1 MLQWRKRKLAFV
13 QTSWTMWLESLLL
26 MILGCKLQAWVTPD
40 DPLGAH
46 AHFPWLW
53 LLPTLLALRYG
64 SVAAVFASSCY
75 ALAALWEHQDILH
88 RHALA
93 SFMLGGTLQSLIA
106 GEFADVWQMRRLQL
120 QSAHDYQSQRLLALT
135 RRHVLLRL
143 SHERLEQDLLLKPMT
158 LRDALAHLRRS
169 IADQRYLPF
178 PAMDEVMQILTQ
190 SCQLEIAAIHAT
202 TEQGELDTIPLIQH
216 GEITP
221 LQHKDPLLQEARKQ
235 ATLRHVH
242 SQPGQLD
249 DSIYRIAAP
258 LQVHGRERACLIVEK
273 LPFLSMNEESLQFMA
288 VMLGYYGDLL
298 EVHPDLAALRESFPQ
313 LPADFMAEIL
323 RLSRIKREAGIESTL
338 VGLRFTHGELAQQL
352 LQDVR
357 RQGRDLDLVCELAGS
372 HPLLVTL
379 MPLFGE
385 AAATGY
391 LLRLEKRV
399 QDIFALPSLSEA
411 GILPLH
417 CPIDEHHPATTLERI
432 LRHGELH

>member
-1 MLQWRKRKLAFV
+1 
-13 QTSWTMWLESLLL
+13 MWLETLLL
-26 MILGCKLQAWVTPD
+26 MALGCALQAWATPD

-46 AHFPWLW
+46 THFPWLW

-64 SVAAVFASSCY
+64 SVAAVFAASCY
-75 ALAALWEHQDILH
+75 ALAALVQHQDILH
-88 RHALA
+88 QHALA

-106 GEFADVWQMRRLQL
+106 GEFADVWHMRRQQL
-120 QSAHDYQSQRLLALT
+120 QSAHDYQGQRLLALT

-158 LRDALAHLRRS
+158 LRDALAHLRHS

-190 SCQLEIAAIHAT
+190 SCQLEVAAIYAT
-202 TEQGELDTIPLIQH
+202 LENGELDATPLIQR

-221 LQHKDPLLQEARKQ
+221 LRQHDPLLREARKQ
-235 ATLRHVH
+235 AALLHVQ

-249 DSIYRIAAP
+249 DSHYRIVAP
-258 LQVHGRERACLIVEK
+258 LRIEGGERACLIIEK

-298 EVHPDLAALRESFPQ
+298 EVHPDLAVLQESFPQ
-313 LPADFMAEIL
+313 LPADFMAEVL
-323 RLSRIKREAGIESTL
+323 RLSRIKREARIESTL
-338 VGLRFTHGELAQQL
+338 VGLHFTHAELAQQL

-357 RQGRDLDLVCELAGS
+357 RQGRDLDLVCEIPGPR
-372 HPLLVTL
+372 PLLITL

-391 LLRLEKRV
+391 LLRLEKRI
-399 QDIFALPSLSEA
+399 QDIFALPNFSEA
-411 GILPLH
+411 GIRPLR
-417 CPIDEHHPATTLERI
+417 CALDDQCPATILEQV
-432 LRHGELH
+432 LRHGELY